1 MRGVKRNNKAKKDSA
16 TINQGLTRK
25 EELDRVRGFTSVIDP
40 ERGPSNK

>member
-1 MRGVKRNNKAKKDSA
+1 MHRVRGNKKDKNNSA

-25 EELDRVRGFTSVIDP
+25 EELDRVRGTTTIIDP